1 VKQSLIIRLKVVQPK
16 LKLQIRSMRLQ
27 TPMKEKVDTKIRVI
41 MDTIRETTKEAIIKK
56 EKKATKRDNTN
67 LSILPKSLKKSL
79 NKIMTLIL
87 R

>member
-1 VKQSLIIRLKVVQPK
+1 
-16 LKLQIRSMRLQ
+16 
-27 TPMKEKVDTKIRVI
+27 MKEKVDTKIRVI
-41 MDTIRETTKEAIIKK
+41 MDTIRENTKEAIIKK

-79 NKIMTLIL
+79 NKTMTLIL

>member
-1 VKQSLIIRLKVVQPK
+1 
-16 LKLQIRSMRLQ
+16 
-27 TPMKEKVDTKIRVI
+27 MKEKVDTKIRVL

>member
-1 VKQSLIIRLKVVQPK
+1 
-16 LKLQIRSMRLQ
+16 
-27 TPMKEKVDTKIRVI
+27 MKEKVDTKIRVI
-41 MDTIRETTKEAIIKK
+41 MDTIRENTKEAIIKK

>member
-1 VKQSLIIRLKVVQPK
+1 
-16 LKLQIRSMRLQ
+16 
-27 TPMKEKVDTKIRVI
+27 MKEKVDTKIRVI

>member
-1 VKQSLIIRLKVVQPK
+1 
-16 LKLQIRSMRLQ
+16 
-27 TPMKEKVDTKIRVI
+27 MKEKVDTKIRVL
-41 MDTIRETTKEAIIKK
+41 MDTIRESTKEAIIKK